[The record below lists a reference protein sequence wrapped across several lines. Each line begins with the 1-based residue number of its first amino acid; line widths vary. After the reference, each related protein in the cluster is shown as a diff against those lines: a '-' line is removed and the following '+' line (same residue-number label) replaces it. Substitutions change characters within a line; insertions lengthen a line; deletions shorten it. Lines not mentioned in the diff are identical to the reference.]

1 MTVAIRGTRNC
12 LGDSCTRG
20 DSAIRAVRIA
30 GGQAEVDPF
39 FHQILSKDGCNHLK
53 GPKPHLKTAAVPSPE
68 YSAGTN

>member
-1 MTVAIRGTRNC
+1 MTVAIRGSRNC

-39 FHQILSKDGCNHLK
+39 FHQILSRMD
-53 GPKPHLKTAAVPSPE
+53 AIA
-68 YSAGTN
+68 